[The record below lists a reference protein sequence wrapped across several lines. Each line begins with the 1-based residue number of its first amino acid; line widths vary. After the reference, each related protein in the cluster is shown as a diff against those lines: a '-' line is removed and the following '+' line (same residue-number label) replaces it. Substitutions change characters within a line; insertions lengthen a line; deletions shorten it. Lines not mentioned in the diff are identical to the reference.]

1 MYHAS
6 HRHFTTTA
14 TTVAIIKNYCVKNS
28 EKVSQ
33 NYSKNSYPATTG
45 LPLSLLAWGSVPRG
59 PLAILKDTMTGKAE
73 LPLNL
78 GKSAGE
84 YFQELK
90 KNLKLA
96 QDVAGSHAEEA
107 QQSCISRCNL
117 RASEKSFEIG
127 LRTYCPIVCVL
138 KGKDGGRIAVNYR
151 YLNKYCEE
159 GAYPM
164 PEIADLLCKVDP
176 ARFNTLCGIKNAH
189 QLVDVMFGH

>member
-1 MYHAS
+1 MHVPC
-6 HRHFTTTA
+6 FTQTFY
-14 TTVAIIKNYCVKNS
+14 NNS
-28 EKVSQ
+28 Y
-33 NYSKNSYPATTG
+33 YSSYYKELLCQKLRKSITKLFQEFFYPATTG

-73 LPLNL
+73 LPLNM

-127 LRTYCPIVCVL
+127 LPTYCPIASDSEP
-138 KGKDGGRIAVNYR
+138 GKFIFVRPPNPSWNQD
-151 YLNKYCEE
+151 
-159 GAYPM
+159 
-164 PEIADLLCKVDP
+164 
-176 ARFNTLCGIKNAH
+176 FNPN
-189 QLVDVMFGH
+189 